1 MEFIRIIFS
10 TIWKIWFFLV
20 FASILLLIYPF
31 LLIFLSNRRRY
42 KYAFACQHIMA
53 RWITWLSGLFIK
65 KVYEIPKD
73 KLPQPCVIVANHSS
87 YLDICF
93 SYLLI
98 KKYFVFMAKLEL
110 NKAPLFSIFFKDMQI
125 SVDRKS
131 RMDAHRAFLRAQEEI
146 DAGHSV
152 FIFPE
157 GTIANEG
164 ELKNFKNGPFKLA
177 IDMQV
182 PILPITFTNNWKL
195 LQNGGFFKSFGRPG
209 LTKGIVHMPIDTKG
223 MTEEN
228 VVPLREAVYKL
239 FDETLKAERTK

>member
-1 MEFIRIIFS
+1 MEIIRIIFA

-20 FASILLLIYPF
+20 FASIMILIYPF
-31 LLIFLSNRRRY
+31 LLVFLSNRRRY
-42 KYAFACQHIMA
+42 KYAFFCQHIMA
-53 RWITWLSGLFIK
+53 RWITWFSGLFMQK
-65 KVYEIPKD
+65 KYEIAKKD
-73 KLPQPCVIVANHSS
+73 IPQPCVIVANHTS
-87 YLDICF
+87 YLDIVF
-93 SYLLI
+93 SYLLLN
-98 KKYFVFMAKLEL
+98 KYFIFMAKLEL

-164 ELKNFKNGPFKLA
+164 VLKSFKNGPFKLA

-182 PILPITFTNNWKL
+182 PILPITFTQNWKL
-195 LQNGGFFKSFGRPG
+195 LQNGGFFKAFGRPG
-209 LTKGIVHMPIDTKG
+209 TSKAIIHQPISTIG
-223 MTEEN
+223 MTDEN
-228 VVPLREAVYKL
+228 VVPLREAVFKL
-239 FDETLKAERTK
+239 FEETLKYENKP

>member
-1 MEFIRIIFS
+1 VEILRIFFA
-10 TIWKIWFFLV
+10 TLWKIWFFLV
-20 FASILLLIYPF
+20 FASIMLLIYPF
-31 LLIFLSNRRRY
+31 LLLFLAKRRRY
-42 KYAFACQHIMA
+42 KYAFFCQHIMA
-53 RWITWLSGLFIK
+53 RWICWLSGLFIK
-65 KVYEIPKD
+65 KEYLIDKN

-87 YLDICF
+87 YLDIVF

-110 NKAPLFSIFFKDMQI
+110 NKAPLFNIFFKDMQI

-131 RMDAHRAFLRAQEEI
+131 RMDAHRAFMRAQEEI

-157 GTIANEG
+157 GTISNEG
-164 ELKNFKNGPFKLA
+164 ALKNFKNGPFKLA

-182 PILPITFTNNWKL
+182 PILPITFTKNWKL

-209 LTKGIVHMPIDTKG
+209 RTKAIIHQPINTRG
-223 MTEEN
+223 MNEEN
-228 VVPLREAVYKL
+228 VVPLREAVFKL
-239 FDETLKAERTK
+239 FEETLQHENRS

>member
-1 MEFIRIIFS
+1 MEVVRIFFA
-10 TIWKIWFFLV
+10 TLWKIWFFLV
-20 FASILLLIYPF
+20 FASIMLLMYPF
-31 LLIFLSNRRRY
+31 LLFFLANRRRY
-42 KYAFACQHIMA
+42 KYAFFCQHIMA
-53 RWITWLSGLFIK
+53 RWISWLSGIFIK
-65 KVYEIPKD
+65 REYLID
-73 KLPQPCVIVANHSS
+73 RNKLPQPCVIVANHSS
-87 YLDICF
+87 YLDIVL

-110 NKAPLFSIFFKDMQI
+110 NKAPLFNIFFKDMQI

-131 RMDAHRAFLRAQEEI
+131 RMDAHRAFMRAQEEI

-164 ELKNFKNGPFKLA
+164 VLKNFKNGPFKLA

-182 PILPITFTNNWKL
+182 PILPITFTKNWKL

-209 LTKGIVHMPIDTKG
+209 LTKAIIHQPIDTRG
-223 MTEEN
+223 MNEEN
-228 VVPLREAVYKL
+228 VVPLREAVFKL
-239 FDETLKAERTK
+239 FEETLKHENRS